1 MSCSIFFFQ
10 LCVFLPTINTVGT
23 CLWKQF
29 WPCLSFV
36 ISPLIVNRVIK
47 VVTVLYSFQA
57 CFQTGEIGNSCFT
70 CFIGIL
76 YAIHY
81 IIVVLYFRLQ
91 CVCVIYLVRIIINPL
106 YVDYGRTTNAQ
117 FHMHSLAYLLFLL
130 VILSY
135 YFKYFAVLGISNIK
149 LFILLQSNAFLKQ

>member
-10 LCVFLPTINTVGT
+10 LRAFLSTINTVGT

-29 WPCLSFV
+29 WPCLPFV
-36 ISPLIVNRVIK
+36 IPLIVNRVIK
-47 VVTVLYSFQA
+47 VVTVLYTFQA
-57 CFQTGEIGNSCFT
+57 CFQTGETGHSCFT

-76 YAIHY
+76 YAIPY

-91 CVCVIYLVRIIINPL
+91 CVCIIYLVRIIINPL
-106 YVDYGRTTNAQ
+106 YVDYGRTTNTQ
-117 FHMHSLAYLLFLL
+117 FHMPLLAYLLFLL

-135 YFKYFAVLGISNIK
+135 YFKYFAVLGISNIT